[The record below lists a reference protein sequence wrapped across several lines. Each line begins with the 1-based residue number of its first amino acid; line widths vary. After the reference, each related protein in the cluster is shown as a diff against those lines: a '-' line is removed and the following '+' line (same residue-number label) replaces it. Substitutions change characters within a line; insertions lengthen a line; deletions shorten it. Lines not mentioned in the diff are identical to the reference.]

1 MDDYKIIVEQE
12 HQTVMAHYEVE
23 AKPAEGY
30 QSEAALEKS
39 LIQQLKGQ
47 GYEYVHIKDEAA
59 LLVNLR
65 HQLEL
70 LNDVVLSDSEWGRLL
85 PLISNEQMT
94 ILDKTEMIQGKGY
107 VINLTL
113 DNGESKNIKLIDKQ
127 NVYNNRLQV
136 INQYEV
142 EDGAHKNRYDV
153 TILVNG
159 LPLVHIE
166 LKRRGVAIKE
176 AFNQINRYLRDS
188 FWAGRAMFD
197 YVQIFVISNGT
208 ETKYYSNT
216 TRYAKEKENDGG
228 PRKQKTDGNTF
239 EFTSY
244 WTDQENTLLTDLRD
258 FTTTFFAKH
267 TILNI
272 LTKYCVF
279 NVDKQLLVMRPYQIA
294 ATEKILQRIQTA
306 IYNRWQ
312 GSIKAG
318 GYIWHT
324 TGSGKTLTSF
334 KTAQLASK
342 MEQVNKVL
350 FVVDRKDL
358 DYQTMKE
365 YDNFEKDC
373 ANSNSSA
380 RVLLGQIKRDDCHI
394 IITTIQKLSN
404 LMKPKFYDNDE
415 KLREVLQKENIVL
428 IFDECHRSQFGD
440 MRQDIAKRFKKYLM
454 FGFTGT
460 PIFAVNAHK
469 GSKYSTTAQLF
480 GGEPDDE
487 GKPTRPLHTYTIIN
501 AIRDKNVL
509 RFHVDYESTMKMKND
524 VERKQVWGI
533 DKDEALHHPLRIS
546 IVTRYIIEHFAEKT
560 KQAAEAYG
568 MSKLLNVEEVI
579 KKGRKADE
587 QKAKVKTRG
596 FNSIFAVD
604 SVPTAIQYY
613 NEFKKQLAEP
623 GAPDLKIATIFTYA
637 ANEPEEDEWGLGEDE
652 NPEETS
658 KLDMQSRDALDAA
671 IKDYNLMWGTSY
683 STDGDNFQNYYKDV
697 SLRMKN
703 KQIDILIVVGMFLTG
718 FDAKTLNTLWVD
730 KNLKMHGLLQ
740 AYSRTNRILNTVKN
754 CGNIVCFRNLEKA
767 TNDSLAIFGDEK
779 ASGLVF
785 MKSFEEYYSNGY
797 KDEKGRFHEPY
808 IELVRKLLELYP
820 VEQIAN
826 IFDEET
832 KKNFIRLFGEFLR
845 LRNVLSAFDDF
856 EGDKLLLSDSQYQD
870 YRGWYNT
877 LHDEFNPKGGGEQ
890 ESIADDIV
898 FEMELI
904 KQVQVNISYILQ
916 LVQQYHDSNCKDKT
930 IIVSIRKQVEASPD
944 MRDKRDLIEKFIEQM
959 TPEKDGNVGNQ
970 WEEYIEQEKK
980 EQLEAIIS
988 EEHLRPKET
997 EAFIKRAFAD
1007 GYVTETGTGIAKILP
1022 PTNPFLPESGEKKQT
1037 VIDKLKAYL
1046 NKFLGT
1052 TEDIVSPVSI
1062 FSKESTSITAK
1073 SKKQAKTLEVQ
1084 MIPKG
1089 SKLDDVEADEYVRE
1103 LIKNMMEP
1111 SEGTTILSIV
1121 AECQKEFGEKYYS
1134 MSRKEWHHLI
1144 RDYVRKV
1151 TERPGLQ
1158 ENELF
1163 RYVMAG

>member
-23 AKPAEGY
+23 PKPAEGY
-30 QSEAALEKS
+30 QSEAKLEHD
-39 LIQQLKGQ
+39 LINQLMGQ
-47 GYEYVHIKDEAA
+47 GYVYVVVKNEEG
-59 LLVNLR
+59 LLRNLR
-65 HQLEL
+65 DQLEL
-70 LNDVVLSDSEWGRLL
+70 LNDIKLSDSEWARLL
-85 PLISNEQMT
+85 PMISNEQMT

-107 VINLTL
+107 VLNLTL
-113 DNGESKNIKLIDKQ
+113 DNGLTKNIKLIDKQ

-136 INQYEV
+136 INQYEAEGV
-142 EDGAHKNRYDV
+142 HKNRYDV

-216 TRYAKEKENDGG
+216 TRYAKEREADGG
-228 PRKQKTDGNTF
+228 PRKHKTDGNTF

-306 IYNRWQ
+306 IYNKWQ
-312 GSIKAG
+312 GTIRAG

-342 MEQVNKVL
+342 MEGINKVL

-380 RVLLGQIKRDDCHI
+380 RVLLNQLKRDDCHI

-415 KLREVLQKENIVL
+415 RLREVLQKENIVL

-480 GGEPDDE
+480 GGEPDE
-487 GKPTRPLHTYTIIN
+487 QGKPTRPLHTYTIIN

-509 RFHVDYESTMKMKND
+509 RFHVDYESTMKMKSD

-533 DKDEALHHPLRIS
+533 DKDEALHHPQRIS
-546 IVTRYIIEHFAEKT
+546 IVTRYIIDNFNEKT
-560 KQAAEAYG
+560 KLH
-568 MSKLLNVEEVI
+568 K
-579 KKGRKADE
+579 
-587 QKAKVKTRG
+587 
-596 FNSIFAVD
+596 FNSILAVD
-604 SVPTAIQYY
+604 SVPTAIKYY

-623 GAPDLKIATIFTYA
+623 GTPDLKVATIFTYA
-637 ANEPEEDEWGLGEDE
+637 ANEPEEDEWGLGDDE
-652 NPEETS
+652 NPEEAG

-671 IKDYNLMWGTSY
+671 IKDYNRMWNTNF
-683 STDGDNFQNYYKDV
+683 STDGDKFQNYYKDV

-740 AYSRTNRILNTVKN
+740 AYSRTNRILNAVKN
-754 CGNIVCFRNLEKA
+754 CGNIVCFRNLEDA
-767 TNDSLAIFGDEK
+767 TNKSLAIFGDEK

-785 MKSFEEYYSNGY
+785 MKSFEEYYSEGY
-797 KDEKGRFHEPY
+797 EDEKGNYHEPY
-808 IELVRKLLELYP
+808 TELVKRLLAQYP
-820 VEQIAN
+820 VEKIAN

-856 EGDKLLLSDSQYQD
+856 EGDKLLVSESQYQD

-877 LHDEFNPKGGGEQ
+877 LHEEFRGNSHHGEQ
-890 ESIADDIV
+890 ESIADDII
-898 FEMELI
+898 FEMELV

-916 LVQQYHDSNCKDKT
+916 LVQQYHDSNCEDKT

-944 MRDKRDLIEKFIEQM
+944 MRDKRDLIEKFIESM
-959 TPEKDGNVGNQ
+959 TPEKGRNVGND
-970 WEEYIEQEKK
+970 WETFIAEEKK
-980 EQLEAIIS
+980 RQLDAIIAD
-988 EEHLRPKET
+988 EHLKPKET
-997 EAFIKRAFAD
+997 EIFMQRAFKD
-1007 GYVTETGTGIAKILP
+1007 GFVTETGTGIAKILP
-1022 PTNPFLPESGEKKQT
+1022 PVNPFLPESGEKKQN
-1037 VIDKLKAYL
+1037 VIEKLKAYL
-1046 NKFLGT
+1046 QKFMGL
-1052 TEDIVSPVSI
+1052 TEEVEIQKPKPVQQGKAMEIQFKPASRMLTDVSYDD
-1062 FSKESTSITAK
+1062 
-1073 SKKQAKTLEVQ
+1073 EVRR
-1084 MIPKG
+1084 
-1089 SKLDDVEADEYVRE
+1089 LVH
-1103 LIKNMMEP
+1103 NMMGLD
-1111 SEGTTILSIV
+1111 EGTTIMQIV
-1121 AECQKEFGEKYYS
+1121 VECQKEFQERYFS
-1134 MSRKEWHHLI
+1134 MTGNDWRHLI
-1144 RDYVRKV
+1144 RDYVREV
-1151 TERPGLQ
+1151 TENPQLQ
-1158 ENELF
+1158 ETEVF
-1163 RYVMAG
+1163 RFVMAG

>member
-12 HQTVMAHYEVE
+12 HQTVMAHYDVMPK
-23 AKPAEGY
+23 AAEGY
-30 QSEAALEKS
+30 QSEAKLEHD
-39 LIQQLKGQ
+39 LINQLMGQ
-47 GYEYVHIKDEAA
+47 GYVYVVVKNEEG
-59 LLVNLR
+59 LLRNLR
-65 HQLEL
+65 DQLEL
-70 LNDVVLSDSEWGRLL
+70 LNDIKLSDSEWARLL
-85 PLISNEQMT
+85 PMISNEQMT

-107 VINLTL
+107 VLNLTQ
-113 DNGESKNIKLIDKQ
+113 DNGLTKNIKLIDKQ

-136 INQYEV
+136 INQYEA
-142 EDGAHKNRYDV
+142 EGIHKNRYDV

-216 TRYAKEKENDGG
+216 TRYAKEREADGG
-228 PRKQKTDGNTF
+228 PRKHKTDGNTF

-306 IYNRWQ
+306 IYNKWQ
-312 GSIKAG
+312 GTIRAG

-342 MEQVNKVL
+342 MENINKVL

-380 RVLLGQIKRDDCHI
+380 RVLLNQLKRDDCHI

-415 KLREVLQKENIVL
+415 RLREVLQKENIVL

-480 GGEPDDE
+480 GGEPDE
-487 GKPTRPLHTYTIIN
+487 QGKPTRPLHTYTIIN

-509 RFHVDYESTMKMKND
+509 RFHVDYESTMKMKSD

-533 DKDEALHHPLRIS
+533 DKDEALHHPQRIS
-546 IVTRYIIEHFAEKT
+546 IVTRYIIDNFNEKT
-560 KQAAEAYG
+560 KLH
-568 MSKLLNVEEVI
+568 K
-579 KKGRKADE
+579 
-587 QKAKVKTRG
+587 
-596 FNSIFAVD
+596 FNSILAVD
-604 SVPTAIQYY
+604 SVSTAIKYY

-623 GAPDLKIATIFTYA
+623 GTPDLKVATIFTYA
-637 ANEPEEDEWGLGEDE
+637 ANEPEEDEWGLGDDE
-652 NPEETS
+652 NPEEAG

-671 IKDYNLMWGTSY
+671 IKDYNKMWNTNF
-683 STDGDNFQNYYKDV
+683 STDGDKFQNYYKDV

-740 AYSRTNRILNTVKN
+740 AYSRTNRILNAVKN
-754 CGNIVCFRNLEKA
+754 CGNIVCFRNLEDA
-767 TNDSLAIFGDEK
+767 TNKSLAIFGDEK

-785 MKSFEEYYSNGY
+785 MKSFEEYYSEGY
-797 KDEKGRFHEPY
+797 EDEKGNYHEPY
-808 IELVRKLLELYP
+808 TELVKRLLAQYP
-820 VEQIAN
+820 VEKIAN

-856 EGDKLLLSDSQYQD
+856 EGDKLLVSESQYQD

-877 LHDEFNPKGGGEQ
+877 LHEEFRGNSHHGEQ
-890 ESIADDIV
+890 ESIADDII
-898 FEMELI
+898 FEMELV

-916 LVQQYHDSNCKDKT
+916 LVQQYHDSNCEDKT

-944 MRDKRDLIEKFIEQM
+944 MRDKRDLIEKFIESM
-959 TPEKDGNVGNQ
+959 TPEKGKNVGND
-970 WEEYIEQEKK
+970 WEAFIAEEKK
-980 EQLEAIIS
+980 RQLDAIIAD
-988 EEHLRPKET
+988 EHLKPKET
-997 EAFIKRAFAD
+997 ETFMQRAFKD
-1007 GYVTETGTGIAKILP
+1007 GFVTETGTGIAKILP
-1022 PTNPFLPESGEKKQT
+1022 PVNPFLPESGEKKQN
-1037 VIDKLKAYL
+1037 VIEKLKAYL
-1046 NKFLGT
+1046 QKFMGL
-1052 TEDIVSPVSI
+1052 TEEVEIQKRKPV
-1062 FSKESTSITAK
+1062 
-1073 SKKQAKTLEVQ
+1073 Q
-1084 MIPKG
+1084 KG
-1089 SKLDDVEADEYVRE
+1089 KAMEIQFKPASRMLTDVEKDEDVRR
-1103 LIKNMMEP
+1103 LVHNMMGLD
-1111 SEGTTILSIV
+1111 EGTTIMQIV
-1121 AECQKEFGEKYYS
+1121 VECQKEFQERYFS
-1134 MSRKEWHHLI
+1134 MTGNEWRHLI
-1144 RDYVRKV
+1144 RDYVREV
-1151 TERPGLQ
+1151 TENPQLQ
-1158 ENELF
+1158 ETEVF
-1163 RYVMAG
+1163 RFVMAG

>member
-1 MDDYKIIVEQE
+1 MPMDDYKIIVEQE
-12 HQTVMAHYEVE
+12 HQTVMAHYDVMPK
-23 AKPAEGY
+23 AAEGY
-30 QSEAALEKS
+30 QSEAKLEHD
-39 LIQQLKGQ
+39 LINQLMGQ
-47 GYEYVHIKDEAA
+47 GYVYVVVKNEEG
-59 LLVNLR
+59 LLRNLR
-65 HQLEL
+65 DQLEL
-70 LNDVVLSDSEWGRLL
+70 LNDVKLSDSEWARLL
-85 PLISNEQMT
+85 PMISNEQMT

-107 VINLTL
+107 VLNLTL
-113 DNGESKNIKLIDKQ
+113 DNGLTKNIKLIDKQ

-142 EDGAHKNRYDV
+142 EGVHKNRYDV

-216 TRYAKEKENDGG
+216 TRYAKEREADGG
-228 PRKQKTDGNTF
+228 PRKHKTDGNTF

-306 IYNRWQ
+306 IYNKWQ
-312 GSIKAG
+312 GTIRAG

-342 MEQVNKVL
+342 MEGINKVL

-380 RVLLGQIKRDDCHI
+380 RVLLNQLKRDDCHI

-415 KLREVLQKENIVL
+415 RLREVLQKENIVL

-480 GGEPDDE
+480 GGEPDE
-487 GKPTRPLHTYTIIN
+487 QGKPTRPLHTYTIIN

-509 RFHVDYESTMKMKND
+509 RFHVDYESTMKMKSD

-533 DKDEALHHPLRIS
+533 DKDEALHHPQRIS
-546 IVTRYIIEHFAEKT
+546 IVTRYIIDNFNEKT
-560 KQAAEAYG
+560 KLH
-568 MSKLLNVEEVI
+568 K
-579 KKGRKADE
+579 
-587 QKAKVKTRG
+587 
-596 FNSIFAVD
+596 FNSILAVD
-604 SVPTAIQYY
+604 SVPTAIKYY

-623 GAPDLKIATIFTYA
+623 GTPDLKVATIFTYA
-637 ANEPEEDEWGLGEDE
+637 ANEPEEDEWGLGDDE
-652 NPEETS
+652 NPEEAG

-671 IKDYNLMWGTSY
+671 IKDYNRMWNTNF
-683 STDGDNFQNYYKDV
+683 STDGDKFQNYYKDV

-740 AYSRTNRILNTVKN
+740 AYSRTNRILNAVKN
-754 CGNIVCFRNLEKA
+754 CGNIVCFRNLEDA
-767 TNDSLAIFGDEK
+767 TNKSLAIFGEEK

-785 MKSFEEYYSNGY
+785 MKSFEEYYSEGY
-797 KDEKGRFHEPY
+797 EDEKGNYHEPY
-808 IELVRKLLELYP
+808 TELVKRLLAQYP
-820 VEQIAN
+820 VEKIAN

-856 EGDKLLLSDSQYQD
+856 EGNKLLVSESQYQD

-877 LHDEFNPKGGGEQ
+877 LHEEFRGNSHHGEQ
-890 ESIADDIV
+890 ESIADDII
-898 FEMELI
+898 FEMELV
-904 KQVQVNISYILQ
+904 KQIQVNISYILQ
-916 LVQQYHDSNCKDKT
+916 MVQQYHDSNCEDKT

-944 MRDKRDLIEKFIEQM
+944 MRDKRDLIEKFIESM
-959 TPEKDGNVGNQ
+959 TPEKGKNVGND
-970 WEEYIEQEKK
+970 WETFIAEEKRR
-980 EQLEAIIS
+980 QLDAIIAD
-988 EEHLRPKET
+988 EHLKPKET
-997 EAFIKRAFAD
+997 ESFMQRAFKD
-1007 GYVTETGTGIAKILP
+1007 GFVTETGTGIAKILP
-1022 PTNPFLPESGEKKQT
+1022 PVNPFLPESGEKKQN
-1037 VIDKLKAYL
+1037 VIEKLKAYL
-1046 NKFLGT
+1046 QKFMGL
-1052 TEDIVSPVSI
+1052 TEEVETQKPKPV
-1062 FSKESTSITAK
+1062 
-1073 SKKQAKTLEVQ
+1073 Q
-1084 MIPKG
+1084 KG
-1089 SKLDDVEADEYVRE
+1089 KAMEIQFKPASRMLTDVEKDEDVRR
-1103 LIKNMMEP
+1103 LVHNMMGLD
-1111 SEGTTILSIV
+1111 EGTTIMQIV
-1121 AECQKEFGEKYYS
+1121 VECQKEFQERYFS
-1134 MSRKEWHHLI
+1134 MTGNDWRHLI
-1144 RDYVRKV
+1144 CDYVREV
-1151 TERPGLQ
+1151 TENPQLQ
-1158 ENELF
+1158 ETEVF
-1163 RYVMAG
+1163 RFVMAG